1 MAEEPAIPQPG
12 LRIGVFHSL
21 TDTSLLLFG
30 YGTFEGLEVPPTS
43 IIIPGQ
49 GPVGTVG
56 IAAPKLR
63 LDNGTV
69 VWGGEAWWNTE
80 AAVKGYEEGRTIV
93 RPKLE
98 SIRAKI
104 REAWDEAM
112 RKLSEEDE
120 HLP

>member
-1 MAEEPAIPQPG
+1 MAEEPFTPQPG
-12 LRIGVFHSL
+12 LRIGVFHSI
-21 TDTSLLLFG
+21 TDTSLLLLG
-30 YGTFEGLEVPPTS
+30 YGTFEGFEVPPPS

-49 GPVGTVG
+49 GPVGAAGV
-56 IAAPKLR
+56 AAPKLR
-63 LDNGTV
+63 LDDGTV

-80 AAVKGYEEGRTIV
+80 DTVKAYEQGRAIV
-93 RPKLE
+93 HPKLD

-112 RKLSEEDE
+112 RKLSEEEE

>member
-1 MAEEPAIPQPG
+1 MAEESVTPQPG

-49 GPVGTVG
+49 GPVGAAGV
-56 IAAPKLR
+56 AAPKLR
-63 LDNGTV
+63 LDDGTV
-69 VWGGEAWWNTE
+69 IWGGEAWWNAE
-80 AAVKGYEEGRTIV
+80 GVVRAYEQGRTIV
-93 RPKLE
+93 HPKLD
-98 SIRAKI
+98 SVRAKI

-112 RKLSEEDE
+112 RKLSEEEDR
-120 HLP
+120 LP